1 MVDFWQTLEGQTFR
15 SQLKTLSNRIG
26 SFLENKESKEEVLTK
41 QIYSQLVARDF
52 FSNENLSYEQLY
64 LKAKEASEAYFSQ
77 QSK

>member
-15 SQLKTLSNRIG
+15 SQLKTLSHNIG
-26 SFLENKESKEEVLTK
+26 ELISHKESEEEVLTK
-41 QIYSQLVARDF
+41 QIYAQLVAKDF

-64 LKAKEASEAYFSQ
+64 LKAKEASEAYFLQ